1 MSDLCSEKKL
11 TKDGKTEGWENR
23 RMGRQKR
30 KEPCYY
36 SALMSKQ
43 MGMAAGGVS
52 FCQDCCITLEN
63 LWCHGQLRPLA
74 GVLQNS

>member
-1 MSDLCSEKKL
+1 MSDLCSEKK
-11 TKDGKTEGWENR
+11 THKGWEDRRMGKQKDGK
-23 RMGRQKR
+23 KR

-36 SALMSKQ
+36 SAVMSKQ
-43 MGMAAGGVS
+43 MGMAAGGVN